1 MEVGKRG
8 RGGIGRVPREE
19 GPIAV
24 AGWAAFSDLFEV
36 RPVRELAR
44 CNFRGVGGYMGL
56 FSSGSRACFLGVST
70 L

>member
-1 MEVGKRG
+1 MEVGKKRG
-8 RGGIGRVPREE
+8 GGIGRVTREE

-44 CNFRGVGGYMGL
+44 CNFRGVE
-56 FSSGSRACFLGVST
+56 
-70 L
+70 